1 MYTPQLQHAQSDP
14 SQGCPCTSHAPDY
27 EIIDAEQD
35 YDVTN
40 HSPLPATPTGSHD
53 RAPASTYSRLA
64 GDRHTYYTLEPSED
78 IKEKGE
84 EGTVVSGDADGAQS
98 VKEEQEGEEGVLVMG
113 SHNVNSEV

>member
-1 MYTPQLQHAQSDP
+1 MYTPQLQHAQCDP
-14 SQGCPCTSHAPDY
+14 SQGSPSTTHAPDY

-40 HSPLPATPTGSHD
+40 HSPPPATPTGSHD

-78 IKEKGE
+78 TEERGE
-84 EGTVVSGDADGAQS
+84 EGPVVSGDADGAQS
-98 VKEEQEGEEGVLVMG
+98 VKEEQEGEEEVLVMG
-113 SHNVNSEV
+113 GHNVNSEV